1 MDTLNIKRQK
11 GQTRLQLAPVLD
23 ISEARNLHQ
32 SLGKAMKR
40 KPPLV
45 LDASQVERIDTA
57 AIQILAAFCHSTRE
71 NNIEISWDKPS
82 INLRRTAKSM
92 GLNTILGLPA

>member
-23 ISEARNLHQ
+23 ISEVRNLHK
-32 SLGKAMKR
+32 SLSKAMKR

-57 AIQILAAFCHSTRE
+57 AIQILAAFCHSIRE
-71 NNIEISWDKPS
+71 SDIEISWHKPS
-82 INLRRTAKSM
+82 INLRRAAESM
-92 GLNTILGLPA
+92 GLNTILGFPA